1 VIQGT
6 GNGIEHSIVNNTGD
20 GCVHVHLHWNRL
32 SFHLVDHL
40 STSAVVTAAPNAF
53 SIAHC

>member
-1 VIQGT
+1 MVWGNFNKPNVVNHDTTTFTGT
-6 GNGIEHSIVNNTGD
+6 GSD
-20 GCVHVHLHWNRL
+20 GSRL